1 MCTPLAQGAAK
12 LRCGS
17 RRRACSRCCWRRRC
31 GCRSSGRSRVGWLA
45 GSGGS
50 RRSAGTRAAV
60 GLVKAATLKR
70 HTNGRKHLFHWL
82 HHAINRVGQF
92 GKWVVGKGLLH
103 FDRFAR
109 INELIDIRWH
119 QTDNSRM
126 QGCLYTPP
134 SFLPLAWAPDSCQP
148 PKRCRKS

>member
-1 MCTPLAQGAAK
+1 
-12 LRCGS
+12 
-17 RRRACSRCCWRRRC
+17 
-31 GCRSSGRSRVGWLA
+31 
-45 GSGGS
+45 
-50 RRSAGTRAAV
+50 
-60 GLVKAATLKR
+60 
-70 HTNGRKHLFHWL
+70 
-82 HHAINRVGQF
+82 
-92 GKWVVGKGLLH
+92 LLH

-134 SFLPLAWAPDSCQP
+134 SFLPLAWAPDSYLP